1 MTELRDERELAEQ
14 TSAALHGLR
23 GAVRERVSPPPAA
36 TLRAAAERTTR
47 VRRATVLVA
56 AGAAA
61 LTLVGSIWALPRS
74 PATPEPVGSPSASP
88 SPSATGKPPAV
99 PLPAASD
106 APHLPDDPI
115 MHVDPQNMTLTL
127 APNPDAPCPSG
138 RLTVKG
144 AWARQGDLALYVA
157 NAPFAA
163 YGDLTGDGRPEA
175 VTGAACSRGSAPDGE
190 TNQLLVLS
198 RRSDGTLTGTWAGE
212 VAHFPGADMYGEY
225 TDYWVIDGVIY
236 AQLKRTADQY
246 LPEPVRAYR
255 WTGGAF
261 VAVPQTRF
269 PALLPGGDV
278 DAAPVRLGPLAGALG
293 CPDGDVRFG
302 ADLTARLG
310 GARYDLNRPHPD
322 GPGYLPVESN
332 WVTLSGRLVLV
343 VRVNCTRADGTRA
356 AAVGVIAADRGR
368 LTAIDAIPV
377 DVKPGDGW
385 GFLVYDGGTSLA
397 IMANGRD
404 PTGRPEYRWDGT
416 HYARVS

>member
-14 TSAALHGLR
+14 TSAVLHGLR
-23 GAVRERVSPPPAA
+23 GAVPERVSPPPAA

-47 VRRATVLVA
+47 VRRATVLAA

-61 LTLVGSIWALPRS
+61 LTLVVSIWAVPRS
-74 PATPEPVGSPSASP
+74 LVTPEPAGSPSATDRRPTSP
-88 SPSATGKPPAV
+88 PPAV

-138 RLTVKG
+138 RLTVKD
-144 AWARQGDLALYVA
+144 ARAHQGDLALYVA

-175 VTGAACSRGSAPDGE
+175 VTGAACSRGSAPDGD

-236 AQLKRTADQY
+236 TQLKRNANQY
-246 LPEPVRAYR
+246 LPEPLRAYR
-255 WTGGAF
+255 WTGSAF

-269 PALLPGGDV
+269 PALLPGGGV
-278 DAAPVRLGPLAGALG
+278 AAAPVRLGPLAGALG
-293 CPDGDVRFG
+293 CPDGEVRFG

-310 GARYDLNRPHPD
+310 GTRYDLNRPHPD
-322 GPGYLPVESN
+322 GPGYLPVESS

-356 AAVGVIAADRGR
+356 AAVGVIAADRGG

-377 DVKPGDGW
+377 DVKPADPW
-385 GFLVYDGGTSLA
+385 GFNVYDGGNSLA
-397 IMANGRD
+397 ITVHDLTNR
-404 PTGRPEYRWDGT
+404 TEYRWDGT
-416 HYARVS
+416 HYVRAG